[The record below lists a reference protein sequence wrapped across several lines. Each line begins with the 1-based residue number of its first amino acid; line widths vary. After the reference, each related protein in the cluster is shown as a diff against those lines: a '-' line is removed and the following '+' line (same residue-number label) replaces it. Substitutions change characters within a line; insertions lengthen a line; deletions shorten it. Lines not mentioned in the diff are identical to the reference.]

1 MFSWLHTF
9 SPSPI
14 LVDFGFIQIH
24 WYGLLILLSILA
36 AFFVLLKNSKVFS
49 LNQEQIWDLLFWLV
63 LGGILGARIYEVL
76 LVEPSFYFTHPGQI
90 VKIWQG
96 GLAIHGAWLG
106 GLVVLWLYSKKWQRS
121 LWSLTDAICLVLPL
135 GQAIGRWGNYFNQE
149 LYGLPT
155 NLPWSIP
162 INLANR
168 LPEYSTYTNF
178 HPTFLY
184 ESIGSLLIFCILW
197 WLLKK
202 KRFNGQITL
211 VYLVLYSL
219 LRLVL
224 EFIRLD
230 PALMIFGIR
239 WPIIF
244 SSLVVLMSVIIY
256 LKNFYILNNKL

>member
-1 MFSWLHTF
+1 MFSWFHTF
-9 SPSPI
+9 SPAPI
-14 LVDFGFIQIH
+14 LVNFGFIQIH
-24 WYGLLILLSILA
+24 WYGLLMLVSILA
-36 AFFVLLKNSKVFS
+36 AFFVLLKKAKVFS
-49 LNQEQIWDLLFWLV
+49 LTSEQVWDLLFWLV
-63 LGGILGARIYEVL
+63 IGGILGARIYEVL
-76 LVEPSFYFTHPGQI
+76 LVEPAFYFTNPGQI
-90 VKIWQG
+90 IKIWQG

-121 LWSLTDAICLVLPL
+121 LWTLTDAICLVLPL

-155 NLPWSIP
+155 NLPWGIF
-162 INLANR
+162 IAVKNR
-168 LPEYSTYTNF
+168 LPEFIDYSYF

-184 ESIGSLLIFCILW
+184 ESIGNLVIFIVLF

-202 KRFNGQITL
+202 KRFDSQITL
-211 VYLVLYSL
+211 LYLGLYSL

-230 PALMIFGIR
+230 PALMIFDIR

-244 SSLVVLMSVIIY
+244 SGLSILIVIILY
-256 LKNFYILNNKL
+256 FKFNRQTVKS

>member
-1 MFSWLHTF
+1 MLAS
-9 SPSPI
+9 I
-14 LVDFGFIQIH
+14 LV
-24 WYGLLILLSILA
+24 
-36 AFFVLLKNSKVFS
+36 AFLVLLKKARVFS
-49 LNQEQIWDLLFWLV
+49 LTTEQVWDLLFWLV
-63 LGGILGARIYEVL
+63 IAGILGARIYEVL
-76 LVEPSFYFTHPGQI
+76 LVEPSFYFSHPAQI
-90 VKIWQG
+90 IKIWQG

-106 GLVVLWLYSKKWQRS
+106 GLVVLWLYSRKWQKS

-135 GQAIGRWGNYFNQE
+135 GQALGRWGNYFNQE

-155 NLPWSIP
+155 DLPWGIP
-162 INLANR
+162 INLINR
-168 LPEYSTYTNF
+168 LPEYSAYTHF
-178 HPTFLY
+178 YPTFLY
-184 ESIGSLLIFCILW
+184 ESIGTLLIFFVLL

-211 VYLVLYSL
+211 VYLGLYSI

-244 SSLVVLMSVIIY
+244 SGLSIIVVII
-256 LKNFYILNNKL
+256 LYIRKIKIIYK

>member
-1 MFSWLHTF
+1 MFSWFHTF

-14 LVDFGFIQIH
+14 LFNFGFTQIH
-24 WYGLLILLSILA
+24 WYGLLMLASILV
-36 AFFVLLKNSKVFS
+36 AFFVLLKKAKVFS
-49 LNQEQIWDLLFWLV
+49 LTTEQVWDLLFWLV
-63 LGGILGARIYEVL
+63 IAGILGARIYEVL
-76 LVEPSFYFTHPGQI
+76 LVEPSFYFSHPAQI
-90 VKIWQG
+90 IKIWQG

-106 GLVVLWLYSKKWQRS
+106 GLVVLWLYSRKWQKS

-135 GQAIGRWGNYFNQE
+135 GQALGRWGNYFNQE

-155 NLPWSIP
+155 DLPWGIP
-162 INLANR
+162 INLINR
-168 LPEYSTYTNF
+168 LPEYSAYTHF

-184 ESIGSLLIFCILW
+184 ESIGTLLIFFVLL

-211 VYLVLYSL
+211 VYLGLYSI

-230 PALMIFGIR
+230 PAFMIFGIR

-244 SSLVVLMSVIIY
+244 SGLSIIVVII
-256 LKNFYILNNKL
+256 LYIRKIKIIYK